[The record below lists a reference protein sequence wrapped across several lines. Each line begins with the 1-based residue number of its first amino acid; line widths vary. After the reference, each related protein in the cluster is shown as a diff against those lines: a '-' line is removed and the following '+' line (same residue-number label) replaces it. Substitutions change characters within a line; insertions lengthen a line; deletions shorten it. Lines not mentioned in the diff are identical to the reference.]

1 MKQSRQKT
9 IGINPLELYLS
20 GAQPYTQEGS
30 PEQLA
35 AQTQEIIQELQA
47 QAPQEIPV
55 QQAHVSPA
63 IEVLECKPTVTV
75 NQDALEVT
83 QAPCVDFAPAACQQA
98 QQTVNTCTVQ
108 DVPKQVVYTESHAT
122 TIIDELHAQ
131 ELNIEDHT
139 SSKKQR
145 VTIHIPEELIDKV
158 KNAVYWEPGL
168 TLAGF
173 AQYALARTL
182 EQFEH
187 ERGAPFPDRK
197 TRQLRGGR
205 PIK

>member
-1 MKQSRQKT
+1 MKQSRQRT

-20 GAQPYTQEGS
+20 GAQAIVHENSQEQPVAQEVPQESQPVLQHEQHQETRLS
-30 PEQLA
+30 PASEVLVA
-35 AQTQEIIQELQA
+35 ETIQA
-47 QAPQEIPV
+47 QEHITKEPDA
-55 QQAHVSPA
+55 
-63 IEVLECKPTVTV
+63 VLEMPPQIVVEPSPK
-75 NQDALEVT
+75 EIM
-83 QAPCVDFAPAACQQA
+83 CQQA
-98 QQTVNTCTVQ
+98 CANLELEKETEPQVQ
-108 DVPKQVVYTESHAT
+108 T
-122 TIIDELHAQ
+122 TIIEELHAQ
-131 ELNIEDHT
+131 ELKIEDSA

-173 AQYALARTL
+173 AEYALARTL
-182 EQFEH
+182 EQFEQ

>member
-9 IGINPLELYLS
+9 IGLNPLELYLS
-20 GAQPYTQEGS
+20 D
-30 PEQLA
+30 
-35 AQTQEIIQELQA
+35 IQEHSASQPA
-47 QAPQEIPV
+47 QQPASSEPV
-55 QQAHVSPA
+55 VVQDAHTRLSPV
-63 IEVLECKPTVTV
+63 IEVLET
-75 NQDALEVT
+75 NQEVEQILLDNQT
-83 QAPCVDFAPAACQQA
+83 PVVSVVEHNGQADSIADQL
-98 QQTVNTCTVQ
+98 
-108 DVPKQVVYTESHAT
+108 Y
-122 TIIDELHAQ
+122 AQ
-131 ELNIEDHT
+131 ELHGNET
-139 SSKKQR
+139 NASKKQR
-145 VTIHIPEELIDKV
+145 ITIHIPEELIDKV

-182 EQFEH
+182 EQFEQ